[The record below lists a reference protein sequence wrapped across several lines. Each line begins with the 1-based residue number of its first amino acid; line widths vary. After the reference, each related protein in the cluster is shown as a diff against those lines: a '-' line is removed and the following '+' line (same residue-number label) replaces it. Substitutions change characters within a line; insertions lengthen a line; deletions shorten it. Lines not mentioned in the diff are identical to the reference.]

1 MKQKDNGSLLEYS
14 KCLKQAKY
22 ILEAHI
28 SKDILEDYA
37 ENLKEFKNVTGSEDK
52 KKTKSEEFNKWM
64 AYLFIANL
72 YQSKYASLEN
82 GPTSQYSTKNNQYH
96 KELISEADIM

>member
-28 SKDILEDYA
+28 SKDIKEDYA
-37 ENLKEFKNVTGSEDK
+37 ENLKEFKNATGSEDK
-52 KKTKSEEFNKWM
+52 KKIKSEEFNKWM
-64 AYLFIANL
+64 AYLLIENL
-72 YQSKYASLEN
+72 HQSKYTSLEN
-82 GPTSQYSTKNNQYH
+82 VLTSQYSMKKINTTRT
-96 KELISEADIM
+96 